1 MSEDCAL
8 LADGISQLLCPVRPA
23 SKTWTASYPRCR
35 RIPPSI
41 GRTSSSNSRVILAI
55 RSRSRVSDSLANSLE
70 DPGQPLL
77 CDHSSTKARRILVRG
92 LDGRTLQPTLQVR
105 CLGEERNLRLSEQEI
120 SSL

>member
-1 MSEDCAL
+1 M
-8 LADGISQLLCPVRPA
+8 DGIV
-23 SKTWTASYPRCR
+23 
-35 RIPPSI
+35 PSLPENSAQY
-41 GRTSSSNSRVILAI
+41 RTDILTNSRVILAI
-55 RSRSRVSDSLANSLE
+55 RPRSRVCDSLANSLE

-77 CDHSSTKARRILVRG
+77 YDHSSTKARRILVRG